1 MATDMRSLGEPPPA
15 GEAFAP
21 ADGLLHDLTVLLVAV
36 TASRPVHVGLDLDRA
51 MAGLRL
57 ADVLAPAGARRLWL
71 PSGRLLGEGDEVRPL
86 VDWRERLRLR
96 IHRPD
101 TNHRGARWSV
111 VVQGRPAMW
120 PLDADREG
128 DLIFTLLALR
138 RLLGEPHR
146 GEFGWTIRRPDGGRW
161 DVRGDWLRDHP
172 VLPGVQV
179 RTRCPLCAALDEETR
194 PPRARRCSTMS
205 ACIAPATNRRH
216 RPSDS

>member
-57 ADVLAPAGARRLWL
+57 ADVLEPAGARRLWL

-86 VDWRERLRLR
+86 VDWRERLRVR

-101 TNHRGARWSV
+101 LNYRGARWSV

-128 DLIFTLLALR
+128 DLIFYAAGVATPAR
-138 RLLGEPHR
+138 RAAP
-146 GEFGWTIRRPDGGRW
+146 RR
-161 DVRGDWLRDHP
+161 VR
-172 VLPGVQV
+172 
-179 RTRCPLCAALDEETR
+179 LDR
-194 PPRARRCSTMS
+194 PPPGRRTLGRARRLV
-205 ACIAPATNRRH
+205 AR
-216 RPSDS
+216 